1 MHTDYTLQ
9 ILEEITTKL
18 GDQLRFFANETCS
31 AYSTVELPCETAA
44 RLRRKAKNAQGIA
57 SNTEETSGGTRR
69 KKTFNMNTYKHHALG
84 DYVQAIRTYG
94 TCDSYST
101 EAVCGSLYMFPTL
114 IFFLGGARTSHR

>member
-9 ILEEITTKL
+9 ILEELTTKL
-18 GDQLRFFANETCS
+18 GDQLRFFANETCL
-31 AYSTVELPCETAA
+31 AYSTVELPRETAA
-44 RLRRKAKNAQGIA
+44 RQRRKAKKAQVIA
-57 SNTEETSGGTRR
+57 PNTKETSGGARR

-101 EAVCGSLYMFPTL
+101 EAVCGPPYMFPTL
-114 IFFLGGARTSHR
+114 IFFLG